1 MTLELK
7 INAGAWT
14 AIESLGWQCGP
25 LRRVNLGVDTISL
38 TKQLDDVTEA
48 VGIAYGDTIRLRLNG
63 TTIFRGT
70 AQAPGYSG
78 SEEAQVVTVEVFG
91 PWWDMQR
98 ICYTRYFPTVSAG
111 LPPNLGSTFTLTP
124 GPGVEIWDGTAWIPA
139 VSSTYKFARQANLA
153 LTPPEVDISAYL
165 SARGLILDP
174 ELAPGFAD
182 YRTVKEE
189 IRALAEY
196 LDRSFSH
203 RSATPPFALD
213 YDDLEDGIGTDAAPR
228 FRTFQDR
235 SVADL
240 IRDLLAARPDVSG
253 WFDYSVDPPAFHLAA
268 ASLQAEETLTP
279 GEAPLATWDLKPRP
293 DLKPTGVILLY
304 TYEPSAV
311 NADRGFA
318 LAYTVDKYPATVI
331 PTDPGVLV
339 HSIPP
344 SDPLIV
350 QTGVAQTYYEAL
362 ATVRAEGTV
371 ILRWLTADLDGAGW
385 RPGKKLAFA
394 GWTALAD
401 VEALIQGTSWDL
413 STGTVTL
420 NVGIPRV
427 MDCQTFRDLR
437 GWLVGSVSGW
447 PFSFNFL
454 VPAPA

>member
-38 TKQLDDVTEA
+38 SKVLGSVNESL
-48 VGIAYGDTIRLRLNG
+48 GIAYGDTIRLRLDG

-70 AQAPGYSG
+70 AQAPTYTGN
-78 SEEAQVVTVEVFG
+78 EETLTASIEVFG

-98 ICYTRYFPTVSAG
+98 ICYTRYFPTVDTG
-111 LPPNLGSTFTLTP
+111 LPPNLGSTLTVA
-124 GPGVEIWDGTAWIPA
+124 GGAEIWDGTAWVIA
-139 VSSTYKFARQANLA
+139 TDTTYKFARQANF
-153 LTPPEVDISAYL
+153 SASPKEIDVSAWL

-189 IRALAEY
+189 VRALAEY
-196 LDRSFSH
+196 LDRSYSH
-203 RSATPPFALD
+203 RSASPPFALD

-240 IRDLLAARPDVSG
+240 LRDLVSARPDVSG

-268 ASLQAEETLTP
+268 ASLQTEEPLTP
-279 GEAPLATWDLKPRP
+279 GEAPLAAWDLRPRP

-304 TYEPSAV
+304 TYEPSAF

-362 ATVRAEGTV
+362 ADVRAEGTV
-371 ILRWLTADLDGAGW
+371 ILRGFSADLDAAGW
-385 RPGKKLAFA
+385 RPGKKIVLDGFA
-394 GWTALAD
+394 ALAD
-401 VEALIQGTSWDL
+401 VECLIQSTSWDL
-413 STGTVTL
+413 STGNVTL

-447 PFSFNFL
+447 PFSFNYL